1 MNWQNIALLLRF
13 DFLYSLAR
21 LKGWVF
27 LMPFFLFWFVTFYYV
42 VGDEDLIGK
51 FTSSE
56 TEGLMTVYGYDTVI
70 NLFIN
75 HPISISLP
83 HMLLIIT
90 TPFFV
95 VLAAY
100 GQFCRDLRTGFYRFL
115 ATRCRR
121 IEIFLGQ
128 FLSAIILVLLAYLVV
143 TIISVLLSIQNDGFP
158 FSAIISY
165 ALQTYLAAV
174 LYALPYIA
182 LMALLSAF
190 FNSQVAVL
198 FFGFAFSGIVYMFFV
213 YSVLTQGVS
222 LVAFSLPIGLFR
234 DLFKLE
240 TTEYFTALGVLPV
253 YFIVYSILAF
263 LVFDRRNF

>member
-1 MNWQNIALLLRF
+1 MNWRNIALLLRF
-13 DFLYSLAR
+13 DLLYSLMR
-21 LKGWVF
+21 LRAWVF
-27 LMPFFLFWFVTFYYV
+27 LIPFGLFWFITFYYL

-56 TEGLMTVYGYDTVI
+56 TEGLMKIYGYDTVV

-83 HMLLIIT
+83 HMLLVIT

-95 VLAAY
+95 VLASY
-100 GQFCRDLRTGFYRFL
+100 GQFCQDMRVGFYRFL
-115 ATRCRR
+115 TTRCRR

-128 FLSAIILVLLAYLVV
+128 FLSAIFLITLAFLAVS
-143 TIISVLLSIQNDGFP
+143 IISATLSMQNDGFP
-158 FSAIISY
+158 AAAVIPY
-165 ALQTYLAAV
+165 AMQTYFAAL
-174 LYALPYIA
+174 LYALPYVA

-190 FNSQVAVL
+190 FNSQIAVL
-198 FFGFAFSGIVYMFFV
+198 FFGMGFCGVVYLFFI

-240 TTEYFTALGVLPV
+240 TTEYFTALAILPV
-253 YFIVYSILAF
+253 YFIAYCTLAIS
-263 LVFDRRNF
+263 VFDRRNF

>member
-1 MNWQNIALLLRF
+1 MNWRNIALLLRF
-13 DFLYSLAR
+13 DFIYTLAR
-21 LKGWVF
+21 LRGWVF
-27 LMPFFLFWFVTFYYV
+27 LVPFGLFWFITFYYL

-56 TEGLMTVYGYDTVI
+56 TEGLMKIYGYDTVV

-83 HMLLIIT
+83 HMLLVIT
-90 TPFFV
+90 TPFFI
-95 VLAAY
+95 VLASY
-100 GQFCRDLRTGFYRFL
+100 GQFCSDMRVGFYRFL

-128 FLSAIILVLLAYLVV
+128 FLSAICLVLLAYLLV
-143 TIISVLLSIQNDGFP
+143 TIISVILSIRNDGFAV
-158 FSAIISY
+158 SAILPY
-165 ALQTYLAAV
+165 AIQTYFAAL

-182 LMALLSAF
+182 MMALLSAF

-198 FFGFAFSGIVYMFFV
+198 FMGMGFCGVVYLFFI

-222 LVAFSLPIGLFR
+222 FVAFSLPVGLFR

-240 TTEYFTALGVLPV
+240 TSEYFTALAVLPA
-253 YFIVYSILAF
+253 YFIAYGTAAIT
-263 LVFDRRNF
+263 VFDRRNF